1 VCSLDVVDSQT
12 YQTTFALVRDPLTNQ
27 LDDDRETNLLGCP
40 TCSLDISDHVL
51 DGKSCTVLRQERLGV
66 VFTES
71 ATANHDSQR

>member
-1 VCSLDVVDSQT
+1 
-12 YQTTFALVRDPLTNQ
+12 
-27 LDDDRETNLLGCP
+27 
-40 TCSLDISDHVL
+40 VL